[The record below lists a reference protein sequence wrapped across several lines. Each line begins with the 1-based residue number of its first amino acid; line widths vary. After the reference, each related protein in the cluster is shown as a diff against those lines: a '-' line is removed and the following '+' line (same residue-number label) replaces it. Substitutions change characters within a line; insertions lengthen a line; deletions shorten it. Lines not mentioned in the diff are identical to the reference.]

1 MTEITVIELK
11 EMRDANQPHQLI
23 DVREEFEYDIAN
35 IGGELIPMGTIPEHL
50 DKISKEIPVIVHCKS
65 GRRSANIVEYL
76 EKQGF
81 TDVHNLAGGILGWI
95 DAIDPSLTKY

>member
-1 MTEITVIELK
+1 MTEITVTELK
-11 EMRDANQPHQLI
+11 QMRDSNILHQLI

-65 GRRSANIVEYL
+65 GKRSSNIVRNL
-76 EKQGF
+76 EQQGF
-81 TDVHNLAGGILGWI
+81 TNVHNLTGGILGWI
-95 DAIDPSLTKY
+95 DVIDPSLTKY

>member
-1 MTEITVIELK
+1 
-11 EMRDANQPHQLI
+11 MRDANQPHQLI